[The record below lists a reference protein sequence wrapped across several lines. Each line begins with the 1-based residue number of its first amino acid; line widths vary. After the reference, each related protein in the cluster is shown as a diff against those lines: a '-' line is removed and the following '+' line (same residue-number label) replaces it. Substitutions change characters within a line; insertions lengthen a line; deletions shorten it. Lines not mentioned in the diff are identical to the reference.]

1 MSQIQQFQSVLAV
14 LAASLIL
21 GEQID
26 LQLWVVVGL
35 LLVAVVAAR
44 WAMGGAA
51 RMIRQP
57 PEQMTDDKLLR
68 WWLILHL

>member
-51 RMIRQP
+51 RMTNDIS
-57 PEQMTDDKLLR
+57 LR
-68 WWLILHL
+68 RESGRRD

>member
-21 GEQID
+21 REQID

-44 WAMGGAA
+44 WAMGRA
-51 RMIRQP
+51 
-57 PEQMTDDKLLR
+57 
-68 WWLILHL
+68 